1 MEHQDEDL
9 DLYSEEQESLRLQRA
24 ASSWQELLIEAV
36 KAHPVLYDRTAPG
49 KKDAE
54 TNFYAWEA
62 VSTSLITDGHMNLA
76 GRETSQFSL

>member
-9 DLYSEEQESLRLQRA
+9 DFYSEEQESLRLQRA

-62 VSTSLITDGHMNLA
+62 VSTSLITDGHRNLA